1 MLLND
6 AHSQRKR
13 KFSSIQQQQQKKNA
27 PITNPIT
34 IVHHTHIF
42 ASHNSKQ
49 PKRLIFSIEDAIP
62 VDDDECALGH
72 VTSSN
77 NNYLTDLY
85 D

>member
-1 MLLND
+1 MMLILNEKGNF
-6 AHSQRKR
+6 HPFNNNNKR
-13 KFSSIQQQQQKKNA
+13 KTPLLPTPSPSCIIPTFLH
-27 PITNPIT
+27 P
-34 IVHHTHIF
+34 
-42 ASHNSKQ
+42 HNSKQ